1 MLKDSKYIKYLSALC
16 FIAYFTSYITRINYG
31 AIVAEIVTAEGILKS
46 SASFVI
52 TAGFISYGIGQ
63 LISGFLGDRLSPKKI
78 IFWGLIA
85 TSVLNLLM
93 PFCKTVHNMIIVW
106 VFNGFAQAMLW
117 PPLVKIL
124 STYLSKEDFRKSCV
138 TVAISSSAGTIA
150 VYLFAP
156 MIIYLSGWRTVFFV
170 SGTIGMIIAFIWILG
185 VSKIESHSNENNEQ
199 QEQIIVDIN
208 KNDNISLKNLIFP
221 SGLIFIAIGLIMQ
234 GILKDGVTTWMPSYI
249 SETFNLDSSISILSA
264 VVLPVFSIICFEF
277 ASFLQKKV
285 FTNELTCATVM
296 FFAGFSAIV
305 VLVFLSSYSVFLSIA
320 LASII
325 TGCMHGVNFMLNSL
339 VPVHF
344 NKFGNVSRIS
354 GMLNFFS
361 YTGSALSIYGIAK
374 LSEVCGWQYT
384 VFVWAVIAFI
394 GTIACFVCIRK
405 WERFCG

>member
-1 MLKDSKYIKYLSALC
+1 
-16 FIAYFTSYITRINYG
+16 
-31 AIVAEIVTAEGILKS
+31 
-46 SASFVI
+46 
-52 TAGFISYGIGQ
+52 
-63 LISGFLGDRLSPKKI
+63 
-78 IFWGLIA
+78 
-85 TSVLNLLM
+85 
-93 PFCKTVHNMIIVW
+93 
-106 VFNGFAQAMLW
+106 
-117 PPLVKIL
+117 
-124 STYLSKEDFRKSCV
+124 
-138 TVAISSSAGTIA
+138 
-150 VYLFAP
+150 